1 MRVWV
6 GPLHTAVS
14 PVGGPWAPL
23 SAVWQLEVARQ
34 MRVWLTLLGR
44 GKAADWRVGTQV
56 CFRGRGSVTDGVR
69 EQRLQSPAVP
79 RALLESLRLWSL
91 WAQGGRRARRRE
103 EPETQARLSGSRLQ
117 GFFFFFFY

>member
-1 MRVWV
+1 
-6 GPLHTAVS
+6 
-14 PVGGPWAPL
+14 
-23 SAVWQLEVARQ
+23 

-44 GKAADWRVGTQV
+44 GKAADWRVGMQV
-56 CFRGRGSVTDGVR
+56 CFRGHGSVTDGVR
-69 EQRLQSPAVP
+69 DQRLQSPAVP

-117 GFFFFFFY
+117 GFFFFFLLVIFIPKVEHFFIYFLLFPLFSPTT

>member
-1 MRVWV
+1 
-6 GPLHTAVS
+6 
-14 PVGGPWAPL
+14 
-23 SAVWQLEVARQ
+23 

-69 EQRLQSPAVP
+69 DQRLQSPAVP

-91 WAQGGRRARRRE
+91 WAQGGRRE

-117 GFFFFFFY
+117 GFFFFFSISYFYP